1 MSKSLDA
8 TLSIIEKTY
17 QIYKRLV
24 VIDAG
29 LPNVHKI
36 SVSNTSQRALDNLL
50 QLFFM
55 AQHAPKTQKG
65 AYLLKAQSQLDV
77 LNLQLRLYLD
87 LKLANETKIFQLL
100 ADLQEVGR
108 MLGGWLKASI

>member
-8 TLSIIEKTY
+8 TLSIVEKSY

-24 VIDAG
+24 VIDVG
-29 LPNVHKI
+29 LPDTHKAYLGGQ
-36 SVSNTSQRALDNLL
+36 SQKSMDSLL

-55 AQHAPKTQKG
+55 AQHAPKVHKG
-65 AYLLKAQSQLDV
+65 AYLLKAQAQLDV

-87 LKLANETKIFQLL
+87 LKLTNETKVFQLL
-100 ADLQEVGR
+100 SDLQEVGR

>member
-8 TLSIIEKTY
+8 TLSIVEKTY

-24 VIDAG
+24 VIDTSM
-29 LPNVHKI
+29 PDTHKAY
-36 SVSNTSQRALDNLL
+36 VSNQSQRTMDNLL

-55 AQHAPKTQKG
+55 AQHAPKTHKG
-65 AYLLKAQSQLDV
+65 AYLLKAQAQLDV

-108 MLGGWLKASI
+108 MLGGWLKAST